1 MSLFG
6 VFFVGTELILK
17 KKNTFGNYYSKTNLY
32 KSKYLKYTIKKCNI
46 YPKIYMEL

>member
-17 KKNTFGNYYSKTNLY
+17 KKTHLEYYYSKTNLY